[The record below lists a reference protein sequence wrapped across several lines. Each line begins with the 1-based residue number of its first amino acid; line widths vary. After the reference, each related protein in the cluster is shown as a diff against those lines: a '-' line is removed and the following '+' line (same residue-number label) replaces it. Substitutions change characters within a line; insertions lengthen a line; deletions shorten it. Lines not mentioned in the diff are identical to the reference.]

1 MRGGWGG
8 GVLEVSVE
16 GEGMFTYLRLSL
28 FLFLQAF
35 GNARTVANN
44 NSSRFG
50 KFILVKFRENGG
62 YYG

>member
-1 MRGGWGG
+1 MC
-8 GVLEVSVE
+8 EVSIRDE
-16 GEGMFTYLRLSL
+16 GVYSL
-28 FLFLQAF
+28 ETFSLPLPQAF

-62 YYG
+62 YFG